1 VPDNV
6 RQAVVQVKIDQAAD
20 GVWYVTGGSHH
31 SVVVEMK
38 DHLVVIE
45 GPQNDARATA
55 VIAEVKKAVPNKP
68 IKYVVNSHHHFDHA
82 GGLAYG

>member
-1 VPDNV
+1 MKPNAPADIQVPDNV
-6 RQAVVQVKIDQAAD
+6 RQATVQVKIDKAAD

-45 GPQNDARATA
+45 GPQNDAARHGGHCRG
-55 VIAEVKKAVPNKP
+55 EEG
-68 IKYVVNSHHHFDHA
+68 HA
-82 GGLAYG
+82 Q